1 MVRMRVWAVVLA
13 VAGVLA
19 TGGVAQAATWTVDN
33 YADPSGGTCQTGIC
47 TLRHAVSES
56 GAGDTIEIPAAN
68 GLPVQLTQ
76 GAPIVVDHALTITGD
91 GAGASSIDGSGN
103 RDGQGRA
110 NRIFKVTGG
119 DLQLAGVTLQN
130 GGDDADETCQSGC
143 STITST
149 GGGALYVAA
158 GASAELTGVDLTG
171 NRAGVGGAI
180 ASAGTLSLTDVAVS
194 QGSAA
199 FGGGL
204 FVRGGSATVQRSS
217 FDGLGEG
224 GSGGGAAFV
233 YGGTLTLSDSTVTN
247 SGWASSRGGGLENY
261 GGRLTLSGVTLAGNL
276 RGAIMTDVGS
286 LGTTVTNTLVGAGFD
301 DFGDWACVPAGLV
314 TGSDSTTAQAITSDG
329 GHNLDEDGHCGL
341 TGPGSVTGDAHLAPL
356 ADNGGPTPT
365 MALLHGSP
373 ALDAGT
379 GCSNLDQRSIA
390 RPQGAACDIGA
401 FEAVRNDPPAAATT
415 EAATDVSPYS
425 ATLHATVDLTGEAGG
440 AHFEYGTA
448 PGQLTSQTAVA
459 ATGQGTAASVVLDGL
474 QPNTTYYFRAVADN
488 ASGQRPADDPPLSF
502 KTALSPPSVSG
513 VEISGVD
520 DTSATLSFDVDTGGA
535 DTSYVIEYGPDDT
548 YGQSTAPVDIG
559 SQPAQQAITAKL
571 TGLKPGSAYHVNVVA
586 TNSSAPD
593 GVSSGDAQFVTDP
606 QVDADAGSA
615 VTITDRQEAD
625 FCPDG
630 ATIDWGDGSPA
641 AGAPVSCDAQ
651 GFSVTASHAY
661 TKPGHFK
668 ILIAYGDAAQSQQWA
683 LIAAPAQATPTP
695 TPTPTPAPSPTP
707 TPPPPPPAPQ
717 FHRQVVVKP
726 VSGTVLVRLK
736 GSKTF
741 VPVSAATGVPL
752 GSQVDVTHGRIRLSS
767 VPKRGGK
774 PQTAVFYGGIFTV
787 TQPGSI
793 TDLRLSGPKPTCRPR
808 GKAAVAATRH
818 KKVRSRSLWGDGH
831 GNFRTRGTYSAATV
845 RGTKW
850 FVQDTCAGTL
860 TRVVRGVV
868 SVRDN
873 VRHRTRLLRAGQR
886 YLARPRKH

>member
-19 TGGVAQAATWTVDN
+19 TSGVAQAATVVVRTHG
-33 YADPSGGTCQTGIC
+33 DPSGADVACPGPNCSLRQAIATADDGSTIVFDEPGTYT
-47 TLRHAVSES
+47 V
-56 GAGDTIEIPAAN
+56 D
-68 GLPVQLTQ
+68 Q
-76 GAPIVVDHALTITGD
+76 GSPIVIPRSLT
-91 GAGASSIDGSGN
+91 IDGSGGVTV
-103 RDGQGRA
+103 DGRFNNGTGGTY
-110 NRIFKVTGG
+110 RIFTVNSGVSADIENLTLTGTHNVIEHG
-119 DLQLAGVTLQN
+119 P
-130 GGDDADETCQSGC
+130 
-143 STITST
+143 STRNED
-149 GGGALYVAA
+149 GGGALFVPA
-158 GASAELTGVDLTG
+158 GATARVNRVEFAGNSAF
-171 NRAGVGGAI
+171 VGGAVT
-180 ASAGTLSLTDVAVS
+180 SVGTLTVVDSWFHND
-194 QGSAA
+194 GAA
-199 FGGGL
+199 FGAGIAVKGGTAAIDRTTL
-204 FVRGGSATVQRSS
+204 ADEQGETGAVYVYAGARATITNSTVYGSGQANSRGGGVNNDA
-217 FDGLGEG
+217 
-224 GSGGGAAFV
+224 
-233 YGGTLTLSDSTVTN
+233 GTLTLVND
-247 SGWASSRGGGLENY
+247 
-261 GGRLTLSGVTLAGNL
+261 TLAGNL
-276 RGAIMTDVGS
+276 RGSLETNVG
-286 LGTTVTNTLVGAGFD
+286 GTTSVKDTIIGDGFSD
-301 DFGDWACVPAGLV
+301 GDTDCVASGL
-314 TGSDSTTAQAITSDG
+314 SAADSRTTAKAITTDQG
-329 GHNLDEDGHCGL
+329 GNLDEDGSCGL
-341 TGPGSVTGDAHLAPL
+341 TVDGGDHPDGAAQLAPL
-356 ADNGGPTPT
+356 ADNGGPVPT
-365 MALLHGSP
+365 MALLHDSD
-373 ALDAGT
+373 ALDT
-379 GCSNLDQRSIA
+379 GADCAAVDERDMV
-390 RPQGAACDIGA
+390 RPQGAGCDIGA

-415 EAATDVSPYS
+415 EAATDVAPYS

-559 SQPAQQAITAKL
+559 SQPAQQVITAKL

-641 AGAPVSCDAQ
+641 AGALVSCDAQ
-651 GFSVTASHAY
+651 GFSMTASHAY

-695 TPTPTPAPSPTP
+695 TPTPTPTAAPTATPTP
-707 TPPPPPPAPQ
+707 PPPPPPAPQ

-767 VPKRGGK
+767 VAKRGGK

-793 TDLRLSGPKPTCRPR
+793 TDLRLSGAKPTCRPR

-873 VRHRTRLLRAGQR
+873 VHHRTRLLRAGQH